1 MAIIPDTRRT
11 LRAGGKEYSYFSLA
25 AAEEAGL
32 GDIAAL
38 PVSLKILL
46 ENLLRNQDGVVVT
59 GEHVAGLANWTA
71 SRSVAGEIPFFPL
84 RILMPDS
91 SGIPLLADLAAMRD
105 AIVAHGGDPARVKP
119 LIPLDLVVDHS
130 VIVEAF
136 GTPDAASRNL
146 ALEFE
151 RNAERYKFL
160 RWAQMNFDAL
170 SVVPPG
176 NGICHQINLERLASV
191 VSVTERDGRALAC
204 PDVMVGMDSHTAM
217 VNGLGVLGWGVG
229 GIEAATAM
237 LGEPLGV
244 QVPAV
249 VGCRLIGRLGPGVT
263 TTDLALTITQRLRQ
277 HGVLGAFVEFCGP
290 GVDSLALPER
300 ATLSNMCPEYGATI
314 ALFPIDAQTI
324 RYLALTGRAP
334 DHVALV
340 EAYAKA
346 QGFWRDEVREPVFND
361 VVEIDLASVEPS
373 AAGPRR
379 PHERINLGVVPASFA
394 RTMEDRPP
402 AKHGTGKLGD
412 GDVVIAAITSCTN
425 TSNPSVMV
433 AAGLLAR
440 NAVRRGLRRKDWVK
454 TSLAP
459 GSRVVA
465 DYLDRAGLQ
474 PALDTLG
481 FNVAGYGCTTCMGNS
496 GSLAPDIADDIV
508 SNDLTVAAV
517 LSGNRN
523 FESRIHPLARTNYLV
538 SPPLVV
544 AYAIAGSVRHHLTR
558 EPLGMDP
565 QGAPVFLRD
574 IWPDETEVRDVI
586 ERHVDRGIY
595 AARYAEGF
603 SGSAEWERL
612 PFARGAQFAWERT
625 STHIKRPPFFQDF
638 AAEPAPVTDIR
649 NARALAIL
657 GDSVTTDHI
666 SPISVI
672 PAQSVAG
679 EYLQSFQ
686 VSPKN
691 FGSYMERRVNHDVM
705 VRGTFANLQLQNEM
719 VQRRGGL
726 TRHMPDGT
734 EVSIHEAA
742 RRYAEEGTPV
752 IVIAGR
758 EYGAGSSRDWA
769 AKGTRLLGIRAVVAE
784 SFERIHRSNLI
795 GMGVL
800 PLQFTDGVTRK
811 SLQLTGRERFDILRL
826 EDGLRPKGEAVC
838 RVSYPAGETEEIS
851 LIVRLDTARELDWYR
866 HGGVLTYA
874 LRRLLGAEPAI
885 AHGADAQISLNS
897 AAPFH

>member
-11 LRAGGKEYSYFSLA
+11 LKAGGKAYSYFSLA

-59 GEHVAGLANWTA
+59 AEHIAGLANWAA
-71 SRSVAGEIPFFPL
+71 SRSAEGEIPFFPL

-136 GTPDAASRNL
+136 ATPDAASRNL

-160 RWAQMNFDAL
+160 RWAQMSFDGL
-170 SVVPPG
+170 KVVPPG

-191 VSVTERDGRALAC
+191 VRVIERDGGALAC

-244 QVPAV
+244 QIPAV
-249 VGCRLIGRLGPGVT
+249 VGCRLVGRLGAGVT
-263 TTDLALTITQRLRQ
+263 TTDLALTITQRLRR

-290 GVDSLALPER
+290 GVDSLALTER
-300 ATLSNMCPEYGATI
+300 ATLSNMCPEYGATT

-340 EAYAKA
+340 EVYAKA
-346 QGFWRDEVREPVFND
+346 QGLWRDEAREPVFND

-379 PHERINLGVVPASFA
+379 PHERINLGAVPASFG
-394 RTMEDRPP
+394 RTMEDRPS
-402 AKHGTGKLGD
+402 AKHGNGQLSD

-440 NAVRRGLRRKDWVK
+440 NAVKRGLRRKGWVK

-474 PALDTLG
+474 PSLDALG

-496 GSLAPDIADDIV
+496 GSLAPDIADDIA

-523 FESRIHPLARTNYLV
+523 FESRIHPLAKANYLV

-544 AYAIAGSVRHHLTR
+544 AYAIAGSVRHDLTR
-558 EPLGMDP
+558 APLGIDAD
-565 QGAPVFLRD
+565 GAPVFLGD
-574 IWPDETEVRDVI
+574 IWPDETEVNDVI
-586 ERHVDRGIY
+586 ERYVDHSIY

-612 PFARGAQFAWERT
+612 PFARGTQFAWERT
-625 STHIKRPPFFQDF
+625 STHIKRPPFFEGF

-672 PAQSVAG
+672 PAQSVAA

-719 VQRRGGL
+719 VQRRGGV
-726 TRHMPDGT
+726 TRHIPSGD

-752 IVIAGR
+752 IVVAGR

-769 AKGTRLLGIRAVVAE
+769 AKGTRLLGVRAVVAE

-811 SLQLTGRERFDILRL
+811 SLALTGRERFDILGL
-826 EDGLRPKGEAVC
+826 EDGLRPKGEALC
-838 RVSYPAGETEEIS
+838 RVSDPEGGTEEIS
-851 LIVRLDTARELDWYR
+851 LMVRLDTARELDWYR
-866 HGGVLTYA
+866 HGGVLSYA

-885 AHGADAQISLNS
+885 AHGADA
-897 AAPFH
+897 